1 MTKTTYF
8 TVFLPNFFSTVWSA
22 NIVRDILRRMDKIK
36 IIQEQSEQG
45 VSGWTLDQEIG
56 ESNPRDALRFSPEF
70 TGASGYREIF
80 SLDDGFHLVKSD
92 VNFAKDTE
100 FAVALDSLIK
110 FQFRL
115 EGNGLLHF
123 DGNEDIPLHEFSG
136 GVLIQPKGMKKIECF
151 KSGEHERAI
160 TLLVT
165 PEYLRDHF
173 TSQND
178 QYSSPLTFYLDT
190 PVDNIFFSRLP
201 ITPDIANAAQA
212 LYNPVVQPGFA
223 SLYRQS
229 RAQELL
235 IYCLELLSRTPTKSY
250 LNLKSRDIQC
260 INKARLILEANIAS
274 PPVIRDLARH
284 VGINESKLMTGFKQ
298 LYNQTLHDHLRSLRL
313 NKAKSLLATTDLPI
327 TQIALE
333 VGYDFSSNFAIAFKR
348 HFGVTPSSIRKH
360 RSPAKNP
367 A

>member
-1 MTKTTYF
+1 
-8 TVFLPNFFSTVWSA
+8 
-22 NIVRDILRRMDKIK
+22 MDKIK
-36 IIQEQSEQG
+36 IIHEQSEQG
-45 VSGWTLDQEIG
+45 VSGWTLDQE
-56 ESNPRDALRFSPEF
+56 SNASNSTDTLRFSPEF
-70 TGASGYREIF
+70 TGASGYREIC
-80 SLDDGFHLVKSD
+80 SLDDGFQLIKSELH
-92 VNFAKDTE
+92 FEKDTE

-115 EGNGLLHF
+115 KGNGLLHF
-123 DGNEDIPLHEFSG
+123 NGHKDISLHEFSG
-136 GVLIQPKGMKKIECF
+136 GVLLQPNGMEKFECY
-151 KSGEHERAI
+151 KSGVHERAI

-173 TSQND
+173 TSQNN

-190 PVDNIFFSRLP
+190 PVDDVFFSRLP
-201 ITPDIANAAQA
+201 ITPEIANAAQA

-235 IYCLELLSRTPTKSY
+235 IYCLELLSRASNKSH
-250 LNLKSRDIQC
+250 LNLKSRDIKC
-260 INKARLILEANIAS
+260 INRARLILEADIAS
-274 PPVIRDLARH
+274 PPVIRDLARD

-298 LYNQTLHDHLRSLRL
+298 LYNQTLHDHLRSLRM
-313 NKAKSLLATTDLPI
+313 NKAKSLLTTTDLPI

-348 HFGVTPSSIRKH
+348 HFDVTPSSIRKH
-360 RSPAKNP
+360 RSPATNP